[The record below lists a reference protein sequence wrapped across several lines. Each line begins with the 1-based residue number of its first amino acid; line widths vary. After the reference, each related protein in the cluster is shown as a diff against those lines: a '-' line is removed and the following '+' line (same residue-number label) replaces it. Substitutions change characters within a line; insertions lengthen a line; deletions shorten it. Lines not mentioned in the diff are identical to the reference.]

1 MTPTARRT
9 RGPARRRAGRLLVN
23 ATALLVFAVF
33 AFPVYWMVNSS
44 LLPQNQ
50 VRSATPTWFP
60 APGTLANYRRVLE
73 DGAFLSALRASL
85 TITVL
90 TVAVSLLFAFLAA
103 LAVSR
108 YRFRGRRSFVVA
120 VLVIQM
126 IPVEGLFISQYKMLE
141 AWQLLNTV
149 AGLTLVYVATVLPFT
164 IWTLRGFVTGVPV
177 ELEEAARTDGCSPLG
192 AFFRVTFPLLAPGL
206 VATGVFGFIQA
217 WNEFTLALVVMTRPE
232 SQTLPVWLRTFTD
245 VNRGTDWGGIMAGS
259 TLLAVPVVV
268 FFLLVQGRMVSGLVS
283 GAVKG

>member
-1 MTPTARRT
+1 MTTAARPTRR
-9 RGPARRRAGRLLVN
+9 PARQRAGRVLVN
-23 ATALLVFAVF
+23 ATALAVFAVF

-50 VRSATPTWFP
+50 VRSPTPTWFP
-60 APGTLANYRRVLE
+60 APGTLSSYRRVLQ

-90 TVAVSLLFAFLAA
+90 TVAVALLFAFLAA

-108 YRFRGRRSFVVA
+108 FRFRGRRSFVIA

-149 AGLTLVYVATVLPFT
+149 AGLTLVYIATVLPFT

-259 TLLAVPVVV
+259 TLLAVPVVL